1 MAKERMDH
9 WLLEVKRALVYFL
22 IFTLILAGIKTAQ
35 LRNIPIISWFV
46 QVWS

>member
-9 WLLEVKRALVYFL
+9 WMLEIKRALVYFL
-22 IFTLILAGIKTAQ
+22 IFTVILAGIKTPQ
-35 LRNIPIISWFV
+35 LKNMPIISWFV